1 MTFPCFD
8 AKIDILGCDLPP
20 GVQPGTAVA
29 AVRKAV
35 LAIPGAAWVSVLY
48 CGQGTQADHAGRPEQ
63 IRVAFV
69 HPAPPTDAATLKALA
84 ATLGATIE
92 AAIRAATEAQASR
105 PALLSVA
112 PLDRPQ
118 HREAG

>member
-1 MTFPCFD
+1 MTFPSFD

-20 GVQPGTAVA
+20 DVPPSTAVT

-35 LAIPGAAWVSVLY
+35 LAIPGATWVSVLY

-69 HPAPPTDAATLKALA
+69 HPAPPTEAATLKALV
-84 ATLGATIE
+84 ATLRATMA
-92 AAIRAATEAQASR
+92 AAIRGATEAQANR
-105 PALLSVA
+105 PALLPVA
-112 PLDRPQ
+112 SSDRPQ